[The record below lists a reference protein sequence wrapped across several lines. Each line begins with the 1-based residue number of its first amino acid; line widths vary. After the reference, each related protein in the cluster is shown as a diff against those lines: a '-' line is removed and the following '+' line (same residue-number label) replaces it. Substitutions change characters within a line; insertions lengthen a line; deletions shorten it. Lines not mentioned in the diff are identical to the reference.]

1 MSATQSAPAMKLV
14 VTINGET
21 NSDLIDSM
29 NVVMRLLND
38 DFRCRLSGHG
48 SNETG
53 DFDFDITE

>member
-1 MSATQSAPAMKLV
+1 MKLV

-21 NSDLIDSM
+21 SSDLIDAM
-29 NVVMRLLND
+29 NEVMGLLND
-38 DFRCRLSGHG
+38 DYLSGQG